1 MKRANRVLSER
12 EKDILE
18 LREAKVPYKTI
29 AEKYG
34 VSAGRIRQVFN
45 EAKRKV
51 REEQRRILTKE
62 ANQMPVDI
70 KLKRADIFIICDAL
84 SALRDARS
92 ATITHTVENRCDMF
106 DNDPVYTSAKQLE
119 NRFRELLNETYS
131 DVEAYVTGGM
141 EEAQES

>member
-34 VSAGRIRQVFN
+34 VSAGRIRQIFN

-62 ANQMPVDI
+62 ANQMPVDV

-92 ATITHTVENRCDMF
+92 ATILCNLFHQTWKT
-106 DNDPVYTSAKQLE
+106 
-119 NRFRELLNETYS
+119 RERRIRQPKSQWISE
-131 DVEAYVTGGM
+131 
-141 EEAQES
+141 